1 MSTPHPAP
9 RRPGPPPAAAAR
21 AGGETGR
28 PSLPEVHASIPVS
41 PATAGWLRRFLSF
54 AGPGYL
60 VSVGYMDPGNWATD
74 IAGGAKFGYALL
86 WVILLSNLMAIFLQT
101 LCARLGIASGRDLA
115 QACREQYSKPVAI
128 VLWILCEIAI
138 IACDLAEVVG
148 SAVALNLLFGIP
160 LVWGVLI
167 TGFDVLLLLAAMH
180 FGFRKIE
187 AIVLT
192 LVTTVAGCFALQL
205 FLSRP
210 EWAPLAAGLFVP
222 SIPDAQAF
230 YIALGILGAT
240 VMPHNLYLHTAL
252 VQTRDVGP
260 TSASR
265 RAAVRYNTTDTVI
278 ALGAAFFVN
287 AAILVVSAAVFHRA
301 GQFDVGELQEAHRL
315 LAPLLGAPI
324 AATAFAVALLAS
336 GQSSTI
342 TGTLAGQIVME
353 GFLNIRI
360 RPWLRRLV
368 TRLLAIGP
376 AVFLISVSGGKDTVG
391 LLVFSQV
398 VLSMQLSFAI
408 FPLMRF
414 TSDAELM
421 GEFANPRWVKI
432 VGYSICT
439 LIAGLNLSL
448 LVDVLGAA
456 WFALLV
462 AVALGFVVW
471 VRYFYKGDR
480 RVSQDPDRARE

>member
-1 MSTPHPAP
+1 MSKNLAP
-9 RRPGPPPAAAAR
+9 VEVSSSRVGNRE
-21 AGGETGR
+21 GGL
-28 PSLPEVHASIPVS
+28 SLPEVHGSVS
-41 PATAGWLRRFLSF
+41 VSGAKGWLRRFLAF

-74 IAGGAKFGYALL
+74 LAGGAQFGYALI

-101 LCARLGIASGRDLA
+101 LCARLGVVTGRDLA
-115 QACREQYSKPVAI
+115 QACREQYSKPVAY
-128 VLWILCEIAI
+128 VLWVLCEIAI
-138 IACDLAEVVG
+138 IACDLAEVIG
-148 SAVALNLLFGIP
+148 SAVALNLLFGLP

-167 TGFDVLLLLAAMH
+167 TGFDVMLLLAAMH

-192 LVTTVAGCFALQL
+192 LVSTVALCFALQV
-205 FLSRP
+205 FLSSP
-210 EWAPLAAGLFVP
+210 DWGGVAMGMFVP
-222 SIPDAQAF
+222 TLPGREAF

-252 VQTRDVGP
+252 VQTRDVAP
-260 TSASR
+260 TSAGR
-265 RAAVRYNTTDTVI
+265 RLAIRYNTTDTVI

-287 AAILVVSAAVFHRA
+287 AAILIVAAAVFHRA
-301 GQFDVGELQEAHRL
+301 GLHHVSELQEAHRL

-353 GFLNIRI
+353 GFLRIRI
-360 RPWLRRLV
+360 RPWLRRLI

-376 AVFLISVSGGKDTVG
+376 AVLLISASGGKETVE

-398 VLSMQLSFAI
+398 VLSMQLSFAT
-408 FPLMRF
+408 FPLMKF
-414 TSDAELM
+414 TSDRALM
-421 GEFANPRWVKI
+421 GEFVNPRWVKI
-432 VGYSICT
+432 LGYGICT
-439 LIAGLNLSL
+439 LIAVLNL
-448 LVDVLGAA
+448 
-456 WFALLV
+456 ALLFQTLGWIWMALV
-462 AVALGFVVW
+462 AAVAAGFAIW
-471 VRYFYKGDR
+471 VRWFYRG
-480 RVSQDPDRARE
+480 E

>member
-1 MSTPHPAP
+1 MS
-9 RRPGPPPAAAAR
+9 
-21 AGGETGR
+21 GGLSQDR
-28 PSLPEVHASIPVS
+28 SLPEVHGTVAIDQRR
-41 PATAGWLRRFLSF
+41 GWLRRLLAF

-74 IAGGAKFGYALL
+74 LAGGARYGYALL
-86 WVILLSNLMAIFLQT
+86 WVILMSNLMAILLQS
-101 LCARLGIASGRDLA
+101 LCVKLGVVTGRDLA
-115 QACREQYSKPVAI
+115 QSCRDQYSRPVVI
-128 VLWILCEIAI
+128 VLWVLCEIAI
-138 IACDLAEVVG
+138 IACDLAEVIG
-148 SAVALNLLFGIP
+148 SAVALELLFHIP

-167 TGFDVLLLLAAMH
+167 TGFDVMLLLAAMH

-192 LVTTVAGCFALQL
+192 LVSTIGLCFALQI
-205 FLSRP
+205 FLARP
-210 EWAPLAAGLFVP
+210 EWAGVATGMLLPR
-222 SIPDAQAF
+222 IPDREAF

-252 VQTRDVGP
+252 VQTRDIAP
-260 TSASR
+260 TADGKR
-265 RAAVRYNTTDTVI
+265 QAIRYNVMDTVL
-278 ALGAAFFVN
+278 ALSAAFFVN
-287 AAILVVSAAVFHRA
+287 GAILVVSAAVFHRA
-301 GQFDVGELQEAHRL
+301 GQYQVEELQEAHRL

-353 GFLNIRI
+353 GFLDIRV

-368 TRLLAIGP
+368 TRALAIVP
-376 AVFLISVSGGKDTVG
+376 AVLLITASGGKETVA
-391 LLVFSQV
+391 LLVLSQV

-414 TSDAELM
+414 TSDRKLM
-421 GEFANPRWVKI
+421 GEFVNGTLTRLT
-432 VGYSICT
+432 GYAVCT
-439 LIAGLNLSL
+439 LIAGLNLAL
-448 LVDVLGAA
+448 LWQTLGTG

-462 AVALGFVVW
+462 AVGVGFVLW
-471 VRYFYKGDR
+471 ERYVYRGR
-480 RVSQDPDRARE
+480 

>member
-1 MSTPHPAP
+1 MQAEVAP
-9 RRPGPPPAAAAR
+9 NV
-21 AGGETGR
+21 
-28 PSLPEVHASIPVS
+28 SLPEVHGTVRV
-41 PATAGWLRRFLSF
+41 TGLGGWVRRFLAF

-74 IAGGAKFGYALL
+74 LAGGAKFGYALL
-86 WVILLSNLMAIFLQT
+86 WVILLSNLMAMFLQT
-101 LCARLGIASGRDLA
+101 LCVRLGIASGRDLA
-115 QACREQYSKPVAI
+115 QACRDRYSKPVAY
-128 VLWILCEIAI
+128 VLWVLCEIAI

-148 SAVALNLLFGIP
+148 SAVALNLLFGVP

-167 TGFDVLLLLAAMH
+167 TGLDVMLLLAAMH

-192 LVTTVAGCFALQL
+192 LVSTIAGSFALQV

-210 EWAPLAAGLFVP
+210 EWGGVLAGLTIPSVP
-222 SIPDAQAF
+222 DGEAF

-252 VQTRDVGP
+252 VQTRDIAP
-260 TSASR
+260 TPEGR
-265 RAAVRYNTTDTVI
+265 RQAIRYNVTDTIV

-287 AAILVVSAAVFHRA
+287 AAILVVAAAVFHRA
-301 GQFDVGELQEAHRL
+301 GQFDVAELQEAHRL

-360 RPWLRRLV
+360 RPWLRRLI
-368 TRLLAIGP
+368 TRLLAIVP
-376 AVFLISVSGGKDTVG
+376 AILLISASGGKDTVG

-408 FPLMRF
+408 FPLLHF
-414 TSDAELM
+414 TSDRKLM
-421 GEFANPRWVKI
+421 GEFANSAKVKTI
-432 VGYSICT
+432 GYLICT

-448 LVDVLGAA
+448 LYQALGPK
-456 WFALLV
+456 WMALLV
-462 AVALGFVVW
+462 ASGLVFTAW
-471 VRYFYKGDR
+471 VRFVYAPR
-480 RVSQDPDRARE
+480 HRTR

>member
-1 MSTPHPAP
+1 MANILRTGIPRSTRVAE
-9 RRPGPPPAAAAR
+9 A
-21 AGGETGR
+21 TGR
-28 PSLPEVHASIPVS
+28 SLPEVHGSVPVTG
-41 PATAGWLRRFLSF
+41 AAGWLRRFLAF

-74 IAGGAKFGYALL
+74 LAGGAKFGYALL
-86 WVILLSNLMAIFLQT
+86 WVILLSNLMAMFLQT
-101 LCARLGIASGRDLA
+101 LCVRLGVASGRDLA
-115 QACREQYSKPVAI
+115 QACRDRYSKPVAF

-148 SAVALNLLFGIP
+148 SAVALYLLFGVP

-187 AIVLT
+187 AIVIT
-192 LVTTVAGCFALQL
+192 LVTTVAACFAVEV

-210 EWAPLAAGLFVP
+210 EWGALAAGLVVP
-222 SIPDAQAF
+222 SIPDAEAF

-252 VQTRDVGP
+252 VQTRDIDT
-260 TSASR
+260 TSGGKRLAI
-265 RAAVRYNTTDTVI
+265 RYNTIDTIV

-287 AAILVVSAAVFHRA
+287 AAILVVASAVFNRTGH
-301 GQFDVGELQEAHRL
+301 FDVSELQEAHRL

-324 AATAFAVALLAS
+324 ASTAFAVALLAS

-360 RPWLRRLV
+360 RPWLRRLI
-368 TRLLAIGP
+368 TRLLAIVP
-376 AVFLISVSGGKDTVG
+376 AIFLIGVSGGKNTVG

-408 FPLMRF
+408 FPLMSF
-414 TSDAELM
+414 TSDKKLM
-421 GEFANPRWVKI
+421 GEFANPRGVKI
-432 VGYSICT
+432 VGYAMCT
-439 LIAGLNLSL
+439 LIASLNLYL
-448 LVDVLGAA
+448 LYGALG
-456 WFALLV
+456 WRWMALIV
-462 AVALGFVVW
+462 AVASAFAIW
-471 VRYFYKGDR
+471 VRFFYRG
-480 RVSQDPDRARE
+480 E

>member
-1 MSTPHPAP
+1 MSKLVAPGDPPATAV
-9 RRPGPPPAAAAR
+9 AAAAVPR
-21 AGGETGR
+21 
-28 PSLPEVHASIPVS
+28 SLPEVHASVPV
-41 PATAGWLRRFLSF
+41 AGARGWLRRFLAF

-74 IAGGAKFGYALL
+74 LAGGAKFGYALI

-101 LCARLGIASGRDLA
+101 LCARLGIVAGRDLA
-115 QACREQYSKPVAI
+115 QACREQYKKPVAY
-128 VLWILCEIAI
+128 VLWFLCEIAI
-138 IACDLAEVVG
+138 IACDLAEVIG

-167 TGFDVLLLLAAMH
+167 TGFDVMLLLTAMH

-192 LVTTVAGCFALQL
+192 LVSTVGLCFALQI
-205 FLSRP
+205 FLS
-210 EWAPLAAGLFVP
+210 APDWGGVALGLLVP
-222 SIPDAQAF
+222 TLPDQEAF

-252 VQTRDVGP
+252 VQTRDIAP
-260 TSASR
+260 TSAGR
-265 RAAVRYNTTDTVI
+265 RLAIRYNTTDTVI

-287 AAILVVSAAVFHRA
+287 AAILVVAAAVFHRA
-301 GQFDVGELQEAHRL
+301 GLHDVSELQDAHRL

-324 AATAFAVALLAS
+324 ASTAFAVALLAS

-353 GFLNIRI
+353 GFLHIRI
-360 RPWLRRLV
+360 RPWLRRLI

-376 AVFLISVSGGKDTVG
+376 AVVLISASGGRDTVG

-408 FPLMRF
+408 FPLMKF
-414 TSDAELM
+414 TSDSRMM
-421 GEFANPRWVKI
+421 GEFANPRWVK
-432 VGYSICT
+432 VLGYAICST
-439 LIAGLNLSL
+439 IAALNLAL
-448 LVDVLGAA
+448 LYQAIGAG
-456 WFALLV
+456 WMALLV
-462 AVALGFVVW
+462 AAAAGFAIW
-471 VRYFYKGDR
+471 VRWFYRGN
-480 RVSQDPDRARE
+480 